1 MTSADPFFFLNNHLP
16 DGDVPFYEYHNTKP
30 DYTLDYHQGY
40 KDGVFTGSSLLT
52 PEHKEWVEK
61 AAALAAEYNPQR
73 KLFFVEWD
81 HPGDREGTPIPGV
94 FIMLD
99 PPRFDPRRGMQQ
111 NYTVPKPGTG
121 WEEFLTRLAA
131 GAGFELTEEDIPKF
145 PEVGIPVDRY
155 LIGLFPDRIKDRVW
169 FRFVFNVSVKEAET
183 ICKYYEFDTRW
194 FEKIDVHANAV
205 ANLISFDLYSD
216 GFKNPCAEI
225 IMKKGVPPTMS
236 EFDPIEEHLKEKI
249 LEAHGSV
256 LKDLR
261 VSHFKVPLTEGGWDS
276 GLVKMYI
283 IGSTIEGYKA
293 IPTEG

>member
-1 MTSADPFFFLNNHLP
+1 MSNPFFYLENHLP

-61 AAALAAEYNPQR
+61 AAALAAEYNPKR

-81 HPGDREGTPIPGV
+81 HPGDQGEVPIPGV

-99 PPRFDPRRGMQQ
+99 PPSFDPRRGMQQ
-111 NYTVPKPGTG
+111 NYTAPKPGAG
-121 WEEFLTRLAA
+121 WEDFLTRLAA
-131 GAGFELTEEDIPKF
+131 AAGFELTEKDIPKF

-155 LIGLFPDRIKDRVW
+155 LIGFFPDRIKDTVW
-169 FRFVFNVSVKEAET
+169 FRFVFNVSVKEAEI
-183 ICKYYEFDTRW
+183 ICKHYEFDTRW
-194 FEKIDVHANAV
+194 FEKIDVHENAL

-216 GFKNPCAEI
+216 GFKNPCAEV
-225 IMKKGVPPTMS
+225 IMKKEVPPTMP
-236 EFDPIEEHLKEKI
+236 EFESIAENLKEKI
-249 LEAHGSV
+249 MEAHGSV
-256 LKDLR
+256 MKDLR
-261 VSHFKVPLTEGGWDS
+261 VSHFKVPLTEEGWDS

-283 IGSTIEGYKA
+283 IGSTVEGYKA